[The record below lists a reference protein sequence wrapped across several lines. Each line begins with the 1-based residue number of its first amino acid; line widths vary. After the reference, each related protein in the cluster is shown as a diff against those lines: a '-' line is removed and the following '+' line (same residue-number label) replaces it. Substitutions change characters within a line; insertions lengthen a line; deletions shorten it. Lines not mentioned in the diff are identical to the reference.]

1 MRQHKAGAAETE
13 KETKTM
19 QLSENFTREEFELE
33 GPMPEESVPA
43 FTFLCVNILEPTR
56 RQFGQPM
63 KVTSGHRT
71 PEGNADAH
79 GNAHSEHVST
89 ANWCAADWEIPGWAD
104 LRGVFDWI
112 RLNSG
117 LPFHIVTLEHQ
128 VGGADV
134 IHISWNADADRA
146 ARVAKEGATHNST
159 GYIEW
164 TVA

>member
-1 MRQHKAGAAETE
+1 MSDEIFSLHFA
-13 KETKTM
+13 
-19 QLSENFTREEFELE
+19 REEFELE
-33 GPMPEESVPA
+33 GPLPDESVPA
-43 FTFLCVNILEPTR
+43 FTFLCQNILEAIR
-56 RQFGQPM
+56 RQFDQAM

-89 ANWCAADWEIPGWAD
+89 ATYCAADFEMPGWTD

-117 LPFHIVTLEHQ
+117 LRFHHVTLEHGA
-128 VGGADV
+128 GGDV
-134 IHISWNADADRA
+134 IHISWNADAGA
-146 ARVAKEGATHNST
+146 SARLAKEGATHNSS

-164 TVA
+164 AVA

>member
-1 MRQHKAGAAETE
+1 MQDEAAERF
-13 KETKTM
+13 
-19 QLSENFTREEFELE
+19 SEHFTRGEFELE

-43 FTFLCVNILEPTR
+43 FIFLCQNVLEVIR
-56 RQFGQPM
+56 RWFDRPM

-89 ANWCAADWEIPGWAD
+89 ADYCATDFEIPGWAD
-104 LRGVFDWI
+104 LRGIFDWI

-117 LPFHIVTLEHQ
+117 LPFHIVTLEH
-128 VGGADV
+128 GANGVDV
-134 IHISWNADADRA
+134 IHISWNAEVGPS
-146 ARVAKEGATHNST
+146 ARLAKEGATHNAT

-164 TVA
+164 AVG